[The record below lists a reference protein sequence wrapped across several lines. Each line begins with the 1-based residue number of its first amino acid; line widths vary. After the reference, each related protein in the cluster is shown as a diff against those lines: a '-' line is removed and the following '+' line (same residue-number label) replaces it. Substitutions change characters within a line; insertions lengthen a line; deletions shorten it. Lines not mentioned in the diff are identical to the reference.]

1 MLYPCSVLLPPAC
14 AGRSCFSLINF
25 LIPLW
30 GLLAGLMGL
39 LACIGSGLLVCC
51 CAPKHQDAGACKF
64 TAVRTKRT
72 GTKPPH
78 RPKQTHRTPAAPLP
92 TPYLT
97 PITLI
102 PLP

>member
-64 TAVRTKRT
+64 TAVRTKRA
-72 GTKPPH
+72 GTKPP
-78 RPKQTHRTPAAPLP
+78 QTQADA
-92 TPYLT
+92 
-97 PITLI
+97 
-102 PLP
+102 